1 MWNSQHVVTVVDR
14 VITLP
19 AAVQQTVRLDDAV
32 VKTTV
37 GARTRS
43 ASSIPDWRG
52 WRSSWTMQL
61 RLSFSGL
68 LLLLPADRKKQ
79 ARAPCIIAR
88 GRRAAA
94 HVACSGWTSSDVRRR
109 SYRLDEHSFKFGYS
123 WPVTQIRYFIT
134 TSIPISGFN
143 LPKRSEQQLWYWS
156 YKREFVC
163 FMCAALRL
171 VSLFS
176 MKSCART
183 WSGHGHAL
191 ATRGQECIALLLLS
205 YYKR

>member
-1 MWNSQHVVTVVDR
+1 MWNPQHVVTVVDR

-52 WRSSWTMQL
+52 WRSSWTMRL
-61 RLSFSGL
+61 KLSFSGLL

-123 WPVTQIRYFIT
+123 WPVTQTRYFIT

-143 LPKRSEQQLWYWS
+143 LPKRSDYNSSFGIDHTNGSLSASCVPLFVLSVSFWWS
-156 YKREFVC
+156 HVHVREAGTD
-163 FMCAALRL
+163 MHSLL
-171 VSLFS
+171 VA
-176 MKSCART
+176 KSV
-183 WSGHGHAL
+183 
-191 ATRGQECIALLLLS
+191 
-205 YYKR
+205 